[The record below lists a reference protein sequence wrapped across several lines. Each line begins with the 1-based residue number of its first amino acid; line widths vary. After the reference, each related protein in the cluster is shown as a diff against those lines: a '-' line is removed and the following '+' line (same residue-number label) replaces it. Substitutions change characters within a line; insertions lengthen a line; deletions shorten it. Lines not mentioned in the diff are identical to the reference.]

1 MLRIGVLRQWTL
13 TNKVMSFSY
22 YEIYTT
28 SLRAFSS
35 MGFPYGADEDA
46 AYIIAWLELNK
57 FNALNSLVN
66 SIKVVDNKYD
76 GKINPNALN
85 NSSIDL
91 NYSSLLMKGPGLIDF
106 YQSELDDKKDLHVTL
121 NNCPNPEYLLPLL
134 YRSSKKIYY
143 CNAIWL
149 NTNNHIQFCEVENN
163 IMKIGIVS
171 NQKLVNKKQVR
182 IYFSNKQKIHKKF
195 NSISFTI
202 TSKTIQDNLANG
214 ISPNENNW
222 KIISKLAA
230 KTFVPE
236 SEESRIKGAGGSD
249 DAND

>member
-1 MLRIGVLRQWTL
+1 
-13 TNKVMSFSY
+13 MSFSY
-22 YEIYTT
+22 YEVYTT

-57 FNALNSLVN
+57 FNGLNSLVN
-66 SIKVVDNKYD
+66 SIEVVDNKYD

-85 NSSIDL
+85 NSSLDL

-106 YQSELDDKKDLHVTL
+106 YQSELDDKKDLHLTL
-121 NNCPNPEYLLPLL
+121 NNCSNPEYLLPLL
-134 YRSSKKIYY
+134 YRSSKKIHYS
-143 CNAIWL
+143 NAIWL
-149 NTNNHIQFCEVENN
+149 DTNNQIQCCEVNKN
-163 IMKIGIVS
+163 IMKIAKVS
-171 NQKLVNKKQVR
+171 NQELVDNKQVR
-182 IYFSNKQKIHKKF
+182 VFFSQKHKIRKKF
-195 NSISFTI
+195 DSITYTI

-230 KTFVPE
+230 RTFVPE